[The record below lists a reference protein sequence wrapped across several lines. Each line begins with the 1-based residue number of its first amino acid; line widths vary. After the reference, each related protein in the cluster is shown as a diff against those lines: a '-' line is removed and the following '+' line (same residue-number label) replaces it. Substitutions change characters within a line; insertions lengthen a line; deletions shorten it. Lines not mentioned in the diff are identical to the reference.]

1 MSPGIDAAPLSDG
14 LPAGLVAEGASYAA
28 ALLDRIASGTS
39 SPADFAAVVG
49 FLQCHPTLYGFA
61 GVIFEALRQALAEPK
76 RGDE

>member
-1 MSPGIDAAPLSDG
+1 MHPGTDPAPLADG

-28 ALLDRIASGTS
+28 ALLDRIAAGTS

-61 GVIFEALRQALAEPK
+61 GVIFEALRQALAGAK
-76 RGDE
+76 RGHE